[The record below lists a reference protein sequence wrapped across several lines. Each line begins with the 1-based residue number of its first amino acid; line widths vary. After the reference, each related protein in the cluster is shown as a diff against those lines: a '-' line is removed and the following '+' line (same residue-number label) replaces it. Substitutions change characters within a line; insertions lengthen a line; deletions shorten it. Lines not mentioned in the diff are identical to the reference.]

1 MSRTLLELIEF
12 LKEVWEQMAG
22 ESGGDENLGNQRL
35 ELQERHLIQF
45 LEINAYRA
53 KGEIKTLEERV
64 RDLQSKPKEDRIED
78 DYVSEM
84 HELIE
89 DISALKTY
97 FQIE

>member
-1 MSRTLLELIEF
+1 MSHTLLDLIGV
-12 LKEVWEQMAG
+12 LKKVWEQMAG

-35 ELQERHLIQF
+35 GFQESRLIQF

-64 RDLQSKPKEDRIED
+64 RDLQNKPKEDRIED
-78 DYVSEM
+78 EFVSEM
-84 HELIE
+84 HVLNRH
-89 DISALKTY
+89 ISVLKMY